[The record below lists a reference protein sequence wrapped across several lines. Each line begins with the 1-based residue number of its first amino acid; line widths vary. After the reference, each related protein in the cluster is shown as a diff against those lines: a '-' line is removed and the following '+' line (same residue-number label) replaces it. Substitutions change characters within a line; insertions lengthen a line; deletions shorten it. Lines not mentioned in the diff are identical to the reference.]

1 MSRDVA
7 TGEADLRVEEML
19 MSARRPLLTA
29 GIAVLLAGCSGG
41 PPSTQQLAQDAIDAM
56 GGRQQLEAVRTI
68 AMRDGE
74 GTRYRLGQSV
84 KAGDPDQ
91 PAKLTQVVESVD
103 LAGGRAALDYAL
115 LSPSGF
121 QQSRKE
127 VLTRQDGR
135 LVGIETV
142 PGRPVVAMSPSGLF
156 SWGSQNSPAFL
167 LRRSVVT
174 VILAAADSGSGDPAE
189 ERELDGRQYRFG
201 TATLNSEQ
209 IGLYFD
215 PDSTLLTAF
224 EATDTETMLGDV
236 RALYVLDDYRSVDGL
251 MLPHKMTIRKGGQPY
266 SEVQFASI
274 AVNDPATDAVFD
286 VPEDLEAEVGRVVA
300 AGEHYSPVE
309 LVRVANGVHLVR
321 AYSHN
326 SLLVEFPDWLAVV
339 EAPYTEA
346 QSHALVRLLGE
357 QFPGKPIRYAAVTHH
372 HYDHTGGVRG
382 LAAHGATIV
391 VARGNEPEVRP
402 VLDARHSNP
411 PDELERRRQAGQ
423 QTGSLEVFD
432 DRMVLSDGGQSLELH
447 AIAGNP
453 HVDSMVIAYVPSAR
467 TLFQSDL
474 FFPGTGAPASPAAVH
489 LLQSVRALNL
499 RVDTHVGGHGGIAP
513 FAELV
518 KAAAAVASTN

>member
-1 MSRDVA
+1 
-7 TGEADLRVEEML
+7 
-19 MSARRPLLTA
+19 MSARRLLLAA
-29 GIAVLLAGCSGG
+29 GIAVLVAGCSSG
-41 PPSTQQLAQDAIDAM
+41 PPSTRQLAQDAIDAM
-56 GGRQQLEAVRTI
+56 GGRQRLEAVRTI

-84 KAGDPDQ
+84 KAGDADQ
-91 PAKLTQVVESVD
+91 SGTLTQVAETVD

-115 LSPSGF
+115 RSPSGF

-127 VLTRQDGR
+127 VLTSKDGR

-142 PGRPVVAMSPSGLF
+142 PGRPVVATSPSGLF
-156 SWGSQNSPAFL
+156 SWGSQNSPEFL
-167 LRRSVVT
+167 LRRNVVSVV
-174 VILAAADSGSGDPAE
+174 LAAADSGSGDPAD
-189 ERELDGRQYRFG
+189 ERDLDGRSYRYG

-215 PDSTLLTAF
+215 PDSKLLAAF

-236 RALYVLDDYRSVDGL
+236 RALYVLEDYRSVDGL
-251 MLPHKMTIRKGGQPY
+251 MLPHKIAIRKGDQPY

-274 AVNDPATDAVFD
+274 AINDPAADAVFD
-286 VPEDLEAEVGRVVA
+286 VPEDLDAEVDRVIA

-326 SLLVEFPDWLAVV
+326 SLLVEFPNWLAVV

-346 QSHALVRLLGE
+346 QSHALARLLGE

-372 HYDHTGGVRG
+372 HFDHTGGVRG
-382 LAAHGATIV
+382 LAAHGATIL
-391 VARGNEPEVRP
+391 VARGNDAEVRP
-402 VLDARHSNP
+402 VLEARHSNP

-423 QTGSLEVFD
+423 QTGSVEVFD
-432 DRMVLSDGGQSLELH
+432 EKMVLSDGGQSLELY
-447 AIAGNP
+447 AITGNP
-453 HVDSMVIAYVPSAR
+453 HVDPVVIAYVPSAR

-474 FFPGTGAPASPAAVH
+474 FFPGTGAPASAAAVH

-499 RVDTHVGGHGGIAP
+499 RVETHVGGHGGIAP

-518 KAAAAVASTN
+518 KAAAAVPPTN